1 MAREY
6 AKWGEWDKIGFKKNK
21 KIDKNGEKKKN
32 QKEQFA
38 RCKVCGGQMTY
49 LKGTNILVCSNTI
62 EKKTTLVDKNGK
74 ECESIT
80 TVSCSNINMVSEPY
94 QSYMRYLFE
103 D

>member
-6 AKWGEWDKIGFKKNK
+6 AKWGEWDKIGFKINK
-21 KIDKNGEKKKN
+21 KVDKNSEKKKS

-38 RCKVCGGQMTY
+38 RCKVCGGQMIY

-62 EKKTTLVDKNGK
+62 EKKITAVDKSGK

-80 TVSCSNINMVSEPY
+80 AVPCSNINMVSEPY